1 MRTTEPCDID
11 KKVKKFWQDKIDR
24 FLFPDR
30 TIETLRK
37 WYEKHIKGKSMK
49 QILAN
54 EEGLMFCHEFQNLK
68 QVDLSDI
75 SAENLQRLE
84 ECKLLEQKLCELNL
98 WGDISYEDTP
108 WEQTDKF

>member
-1 MRTTEPCDID
+1 MIYMRTTEPCDID

-49 QILAN
+49 
-54 EEGLMFCHEFQNLK
+54 
-68 QVDLSDI
+68 
-75 SAENLQRLE
+75 
-84 ECKLLEQKLCELNL
+84 
-98 WGDISYEDTP
+98 
-108 WEQTDKF
+108 